1 MEIVMG
7 YFDNEKGVQEYIKM
21 AKGYDGSELINELRH
36 YLKDGATVLE
46 IGMGPGVDLDILKK
60 YYKVTGSDSS
70 QVFIDRYKNL
80 NPNSDIIQL
89 DAKSLNI
96 NRKFDCIYS
105 NKVLIHL
112 TKKECIESLKRQKTI
127 LNPNGIVL
135 HSFWHGDKTKEVNGL
150 LFVYYK
156 EDELR
161 TMVKNDFNI
170 LKIQRYTEMKKNDS
184 IYLLLQKK

>member
-60 YYKVTGSDSS
+60 YYKVTGSDGS
-70 QVFIDRYKNL
+70 QVFVDRYKKQH
-80 NPNSDIIQL
+80 PKSDVFQL
-89 DAKSLNI
+89 DAKSLDI
-96 NRKFDCIYS
+96 NRKFDGIYS

-112 TKKECIESLKRQKTI
+112 TKKECQDSLRKQKTI
-127 LNPNGIVL
+127 INPNGL
-135 HSFWHGDKTKEVNGL
+135 LFHSFWYGDKTEEFNGL

-161 TMVKNDFNI
+161 TIVKKDFNI

>member
-60 YYKVTGSDSS
+60 YYKVTGSDGS
-70 QVFIDRYKNL
+70 QVFVDRYKKQH
-80 NPNSDIIQL
+80 PKSDVFQL
-89 DAKSLNI
+89 DAKSLDI
-96 NRKFDCIYS
+96 NRRFDGIYS

-112 TKKECIESLKRQKTI
+112 TKKECQDSLRKQKTI
-127 LNPNGIVL
+127 INPNGL
-135 HSFWHGDKTKEVNGL
+135 LFHSFWYGDKTEEYNGL
-150 LFVYYK
+150 LFVYYT

-161 TMVKNDFNI
+161 NMIKNDYDI
-170 LKIQRYTEMKKNDS
+170 LKIQRYTEMKRNDS